1 MRGVRQFMRDFTA
14 TAVKEHLRSR
24 LDTAHAPRLTRNE
37 AELVRFVRARSAELE
52 SLLTG
57 RGGA

>member
-1 MRGVRQFMRDFTA
+1 MRGVRHFVRDFTA
-14 TAVKEHLRSR
+14 TAVKEHLRSQ
-24 LDTAHAPRLTRNE
+24 LETVHAAKLTRNE
-37 AELVRFVRARSAELE
+37 AELIRFMRARSAELE